1 MTAEQLAREIAD
13 ELLKN
18 GIGETADRLVLEVSG
33 KDCGGYCRAAVERI
47 IAARLAPLVSEL
59 EEAKKLIAHHENNL
73 KWSYGP

>member
-47 IAARLAPLVSEL
+47 IAAKVEPLVSASVL
-59 EEAKKLIAHHENNL
+59 ALAHVTRATN
-73 KWSYGP
+73 GG